1 MDQMLSVYWRASRCR
16 LDRWCHSLHAI
27 TELSRNTHLPYPEPL
42 DEGVGENKKPR
53 TEAWSLGATAIVEEI
68 LVSEILTR
76 TLAALTAAHDK
87 HQAQAE
93 SAPIGRNIFDGHLD
107 ARRRALALVASPA
120 HRGTRHAKA
129 IVALHRQCD
138 RWTDLLLAYLAPLA
152 NVGQFAA
159 SPARVQDFA
168 YDARHHLQ
176 SATSD
181 AVTVTMIHAG
191 MNSSLKRLSLDRSP
205 NTDLNL
211 ELAAAVMSCFSP
223 EIFDSFGLLKST
235 WLERVQKSPN
245 ETAAALDDWWR
256 WQPDAVIPL
265 QGSRWRTQSE

>member
-1 MDQMLSVYWRASRCR
+1 MGEGRA
-16 LDRWCHSLHAI
+16 
-27 TELSRNTHLPYPEPL
+27 T
-42 DEGVGENKKPR
+42 
-53 TEAWSLGATAIVEEI
+53 WSPGAAAIVEEI

-76 TLAALTAAHDK
+76 TLAALTAAHDERHK
-87 HQAQAE
+87 QAE

-120 HRGTRHAKA
+120 HRGTHHAKA

-176 SATSD
+176 SATSGD
-181 AVTVTMIHAG
+181 VTVTMIHAG
-191 MNSSLKRLSLDRSP
+191 MNSSLKRLSPDRSP

-211 ELAAAVMSCFSP
+211 ELAAAVLSCFP
-223 EIFDSFGLLKST
+223 PATFDSFGLLKST
-235 WLERVQKSPN
+235 WLERLQKSPN
-245 ETAAALDDWWR
+245 ETAAMIDDWWR
-256 WQPDAVIPL
+256 WQPDAVPTRR
-265 QGSRWRTQSE
+265 SERWPR